1 MIPYVYCI
9 NFLFKIYILV
19 KYEKFTTERMCPE
32 VIGISIIKYLLLEYK
47 IYLINMILKYGE
59 LVLFYRW

>member
-9 NFLFKIYILV
+9 NLYLRYILV
-19 KYEKFTTERMCPE
+19 KYEKFTTERDTD
-32 VIGISIIKYLLLEYK
+32 ISIIKYLLLEYK

-59 LVLFYRW
+59 LVLFYR